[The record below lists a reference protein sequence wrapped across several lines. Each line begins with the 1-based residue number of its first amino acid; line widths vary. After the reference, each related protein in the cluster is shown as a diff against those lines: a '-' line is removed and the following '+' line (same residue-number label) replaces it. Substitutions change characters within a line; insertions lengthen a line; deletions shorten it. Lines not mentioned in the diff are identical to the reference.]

1 MSPDPLLIQR
11 LLADRL
17 IADGQEWAPLTGG
30 QTNQLWRVGDA
41 VVKRFAPGDDNP
53 RFPNDPAQ
61 EVAVLQHLHGAGV
74 AQTLRGRLR
83 HAGQVFLVF
92 AHLDGS
98 RWQSDAAQVAR
109 LLRRVHVIPPLPE
122 MRAQP
127 GGSAAIETQVQDIL
141 PQLPAPMAKRL
152 SDARPVSAEVPP
164 SAKRALLHGDPV
176 PGNILV
182 TPDGLRLIDWQCP
195 AVGDP
200 VEDLALFLSPA
211 MQLIYRGAPLTRAEG
226 DAFTAAYADPQV
238 QDRLNAMQPWHH
250 WAMAAY
256 CAWKAARGAQ
266 RYAQAMEL
274 ELAALEQNL

>member
-1 MSPDPLLIQR
+1 
-11 LLADRL
+11 
-17 IADGQEWAPLTGG
+17 
-30 QTNQLWRVGDA
+30 
-41 VVKRFAPGDDNP
+41 
-53 RFPNDPAQ
+53 
-61 EVAVLQHLHGAGV
+61 
-74 AQTLRGRLR
+74 
-83 HAGQVFLVF
+83 
-92 AHLDGS
+92 
-98 RWQSDAAQVAR
+98 
-109 LLRRVHVIPPLPE
+109 
-122 MRAQP
+122 
-127 GGSAAIETQVQDIL
+127 
-141 PQLPAPMAKRL
+141 MAKRL